1 MTTLCVPSHQY
12 EVQRARM
19 ERARA
24 RVVKVRESRERERR
38 DMCSSMATRE
48 RRECRWG
55 DQRHRRTERTQ
66 SVDCSHRWSRKAGTD
81 ALGVIL
87 KAEELPSLNTQQRQM

>member
-66 SVDCSHRWSRKAGTD
+66 SVTAVTD
-81 ALGVIL
+81 G
-87 KAEELPSLNTQQRQM
+87 AERPGQMLWG